1 MNKTYMAKHS
11 EVTRKWHLID
21 ADGQILGRLAVK
33 VADILRGK
41 NKPIFTPHVDCGDGV
56 IIINAEKIKVTGT
69 KLTEKKYQRYSG
81 YPSGR
86 KEEPLERLLSRRPT
100 AVLEKA
106 VKGML
111 PKNSLGREIYRRLKV
126 YAGTKHPHAG
136 QMAEATKKS

>member
-1 MNKTYMAKHS
+1 MTKTYMAKEA

-56 IIINAEKIKVTGT
+56 IIINAEKIKVTGIKMT
-69 KLTEKKYQRYSG
+69 DKKYQRYSG

-86 KEEPLERLLSRRPT
+86 KEESLERLLDRRPT

-111 PKNSLGREIYRRLKV
+111 PKNPLGRQV
-126 YAGTKHPHAG
+126 Y
-136 QMAEATKKS
+136 

>member
-1 MNKTYMAKHS
+1 MAKSS

-41 NKPIFTPHVDCGDGV
+41 NKTIFTPHVDCGDGV

-86 KEEPLERLLSRRPT
+86 KEESLERLLDRRPT
-100 AVLEKA
+100 AVFEKA

-111 PKNSLGREIYRRLKV
+111 PKNSLGREVYRRLKV
-126 YAGTKHPHAG
+126 YAGPKHPHAG

>member
-1 MNKTYMAKHS
+1 MAKHS

-41 NKPIFTPHVDCGDGV
+41 NKTIFTPHVDCGDGV

-86 KEEPLERLLSRRPT
+86 KEESLERLLGRRPT
-100 AVLEKA
+100 AVVEKA
-106 VKGML
+106 VKGVL
-111 PKNSLGREIYRRLKV
+111 PKNSLGREVYRRLKV
-126 YAGTKHPHAG
+126 YAGAKHPHAG
-136 QMAEATKKS
+136 QMAEATKKL